1 MNTNRKHAI
10 LGIMIDAVDYSVAA
24 EEITCAAR
32 ERRPY
37 AVSALAVH
45 GTMTG
50 LLDAKHR
57 YRLNSYD
64 LIVPDGQPVRW
75 ALNWLHK
82 TALRDRVYG
91 PKLTLQVL
99 ANAAEEG
106 LPVYLYGSTQ
116 DVLQKLREALGR
128 RYPRLQIVGAEPSQF
143 RSLTAEERNQ
153 LIQRVHASGA
163 RLLLAGLGCPR
174 QEIFAYEMRNL
185 LSIPVLAIGAAFPFI
200 AGTLPQAPPW
210 MQDRGLEWLYRL
222 FREPRRLWRR
232 YVFFNP
238 AYLVLLLLQW
248 FRFPFDCKGVRPDA
262 EVSVG

>member
-10 LGIMIDAVDYSVAA
+10 LGVLIDAVDYGVAA
-24 EEITCAAR
+24 EEITRAAR
-32 ERRPY
+32 EGRPY

-57 YRLNSYD
+57 YRLNSCD
-64 LIVPDGQPVRW
+64 LVVPDGQPVRW
-75 ALNWLHK
+75 ALNWLYK

-99 ANAAEEG
+99 ANAAEQG
-106 LPVYLYGSTQ
+106 LAVYLYGSTG
-116 DVLQKLREALGR
+116 DVLHKLGEALGR
-128 RYPRLQIVGAEPSQF
+128 RYPRLQIAGAEPSRF
-143 RSLTAEERNQ
+143 RSLTAEERDQ
-153 LIQRVHASGA
+153 LVERVHASGA

-185 LSIPVLAIGAAFPFI
+185 LSMPVLAIGAAFPFI

-210 MQDRGLEWLYRL
+210 MQDRGLEWVYRL
-222 FREPRRLWRR
+222 SREPGRLWRR
-232 YVFFNP
+232 YVIFNP
-238 AYLVLLLLQW
+238 AYLLLLLLQW
-248 FRFPFDCKGVRPDA
+248 LRFPFDCDGVRPDR
-262 EVSVG
+262 EVLVG